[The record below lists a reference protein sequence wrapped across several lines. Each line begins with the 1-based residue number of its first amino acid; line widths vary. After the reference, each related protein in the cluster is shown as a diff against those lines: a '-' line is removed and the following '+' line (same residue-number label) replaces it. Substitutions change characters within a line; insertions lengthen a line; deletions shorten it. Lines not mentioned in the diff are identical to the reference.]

1 MIDMLPTWRK
11 GTFCLLL
18 TLILS
23 CPLLGQAAT
32 QNEYGRY
39 HALVIGNNDY
49 AHLPKLKTA
58 INDATAVAKL
68 FEGKY
73 GFNVTLLL
81 NANRSRILNSIN
93 KLRSELT
100 AKDRLL
106 IYYAGHGELDRE
118 SGTGYWLPVD
128 AEPENDTNWIA
139 NESLSRHLRAMTA
152 HHVLVVADSCYSG
165 ALVRA
170 ANVSPKSGEERDAW
184 IQRMAKM
191 RSRTAMVS
199 GGLEPVADA
208 GRGGH
213 SVFANAFLN
222 VLGDN
227 DVILDGQALFQRV
240 RSKVVL
246 NADQTPQYSNIRQ
259 AAHEGGDFLFVPLG
273 LARKA
278 RAKPVVSSADTGRM
292 ELTFWNSVKDSD
304 EPAMFGAYL
313 NKYPDGLFAELAR
326 LRLQRLK
333 IQQIASLK
341 PAIVLEPIEGTYVAV
356 KNANVRNA
364 PSANAGKVATLRKG
378 SEIYVPG
385 KVAGKNWLA
394 VDQDGN
400 HLGYVFSSLLQDRE
414 EFEAARIE
422 EVKKQREAE
431 AKKKEAAALRR
442 RQAAE
447 RQAAIEAARI
457 ADAKRLREA
466 EAKKKAAA
474 LRRRQAAERQAA
486 IEATRIADA
495 KRQRE
500 AEAKKKEAVA
510 LRRRQ
515 AAEKQAAIE
524 ATRIADARIKA
535 EASAWDEVAGSDSI
549 EQLRSFLARYAR
561 GANAHA
567 ATARIDHLLEAQKQQ
582 RQRQRQQRQQRQ
594 AEVQETAAWAAAAA
608 SGGTAAFR
616 NYLRQFP
623 QGANASRARV
633 RLADLEASARK
644 EAPKLAMLTPKSE
657 AKTANPGRFDGN
669 WTASISECGIDVF
682 GEPISYDFELRV
694 TSGKYHIKATAEQRF
709 YGSVDSHELS
719 GPIGV
724 DGRISVALTF
734 RTVFPD
740 DPNLKITLTSGDGQP
755 RISFNNCRLAL
766 TAKQN

>member
-1 MIDMLPTWRK
+1 M
-11 GTFCLLL
+11 
-18 TLILS
+18 
-23 CPLLGQAAT
+23 
-32 QNEYGRY
+32 
-39 HALVIGNNDY
+39 
-49 AHLPKLKTA
+49 
-58 INDATAVAKL
+58 
-68 FEGKY
+68 
-73 GFNVTLLL
+73 
-81 NANRSRILNSIN
+81 
-93 KLRSELT
+93 
-100 AKDRLL
+100 
-106 IYYAGHGELDRE
+106 
-118 SGTGYWLPVD
+118 
-128 AEPENDTNWIA
+128 
-139 NESLSRHLRAMTA
+139 
-152 HHVLVVADSCYSG
+152 
-165 ALVRA
+165 
-170 ANVSPKSGEERDAW
+170 
-184 IQRMAKM
+184 
-191 RSRTAMVS
+191 
-199 GGLEPVADA
+199 
-208 GRGGH
+208 
-213 SVFANAFLN
+213 
-222 VLGDN
+222 
-227 DVILDGQALFQRV
+227 
-240 RSKVVL
+240 
-246 NADQTPQYSNIRQ
+246 
-259 AAHEGGDFLFVPLG
+259 
-273 LARKA
+273 
-278 RAKPVVSSADTGRM
+278 
-292 ELTFWNSVKDSD
+292 
-304 EPAMFGAYL
+304 
-313 NKYPDGLFAELAR
+313 
-326 LRLQRLK
+326 
-333 IQQIASLK
+333 
-341 PAIVLEPIEGTYVAV
+341 
-356 KNANVRNA
+356 
-364 PSANAGKVATLRKG
+364 
-378 SEIYVPG
+378 
-385 KVAGKNWLA
+385 
-394 VDQDGN
+394 
-400 HLGYVFSSLLQDRE
+400 
-414 EFEAARIE
+414 
-422 EVKKQREAE
+422 
-431 AKKKEAAALRR
+431 
-442 RQAAE
+442 
-447 RQAAIEAARI
+447 
-457 ADAKRLREA
+457 
-466 EAKKKAAA
+466 
-474 LRRRQAAERQAA
+474 
-486 IEATRIADA
+486 
-495 KRQRE
+495 
-500 AEAKKKEAVA
+500 A